1 MSFVKSNIWFYFRTY
16 QDSNT
21 LFTCNVDIPKFLANS
36 AYCRV
41 CYNYVVVHE
50 SSEETSEQVPFS
62 YGASGAAINRVI
74 QVHSEDLKKGKIS
87 SDN

>member
-36 AYCRV
+36 AYRRAR
-41 CYNYVVVHE
+41 YNYVVVHE

-74 QVHSEDLKKGKIS
+74 EVRSEDLEKGKMLS
-87 SDN
+87 VN